1 MDSNLFQWIGYAASV
16 FIVMSFIVNN
26 LKSVRIINMIGCLCF
41 VIYGTYFEAW
51 PVVIPNAIL
60 IVIQLYFLFFKDI
73 KNSSEQKKS
82 HSVGNQ

>member
-1 MDSNLFQWIGYAASV
+1 MNPNLFEWIGYAAYL
-16 FIVMSFIVNN
+16 FIVMSFLVNQ

-60 IVIQLYFLFFKDI
+60 IFIQLYFLFFKD
-73 KNSSEQKKS
+73 KKLSE
-82 HSVGNQ
+82 

>member
-1 MDSNLFQWIGYAASV
+1 MNPSLFEWIGYAASI

-26 LKSVRIINMIGCLCF
+26 LKSVRIINMIGCMCF

-60 IVIQLYFLFFKDI
+60 IFIQLYFLFFKDTQ
-73 KNSSEQKKS
+73 KASE
-82 HSVGNQ
+82 